1 MRAAYASISEAIRV
15 QRRAL
20 LDGRQGW
27 LRRPLGIEHR
37 MLCNII
43 DHRTR
48 PYRWRKVNAIIEAT
62 AHDNDVADSDQAQS
76 AREDVIYDQREAI
89 SLEAAVAWAAQQAG
103 PVTLF
108 LYDEGAGTPPTAV

>member
-1 MRAAYASISEAIRV
+1 
-15 QRRAL
+15 
-20 LDGRQGW
+20 
-27 LRRPLGIEHR
+27 

-62 AHDNDVADSDQAQS
+62 SHDNGVADSDQAS
-76 AREDVIYDQREAI
+76 SGGETVDYEQREAI
-89 SLEAAVAWAAQQAG
+89 SLEAAVTWAIQQAS

-108 LYDEGAGTPPTAV
+108 LYDEGAGTAQREGSRVKFEGLF

>member
-1 MRAAYASISEAIRV
+1 
-15 QRRAL
+15 
-20 LDGRQGW
+20 
-27 LRRPLGIEHR
+27 

-48 PYRWRKVNAIIEAT
+48 PYRWRRVNAIIEAT
-62 AHDNDVADSDQAQS
+62 SHDNDVSDGDHAPS
-76 AREDVIYDQREAI
+76 SLGDVVYEQREAI

-108 LYDEGAGTPPTAV
+108 LYDEGEGTAPATT